1 MQTVSIKCGKVMDLL
16 QNAVTT
22 VTGDWKYKDGTEAS
36 YQAVVSGTGSVTATV
51 VIEVS
56 NDGINAI
63 NTPLGTIVL
72 SGTTTDSD
80 GFTSNAPWKYV
91 RARVSAISG
100 TGATI
105 SVNTGV

>member
-1 MQTVSIKCGKVMDLL
+1 MNVHIKCGSVLDLL
-16 QNAVTT
+16 QGATST
-22 VTGDWKYKDGTEAS
+22 ITGTWKYKDAAEAS
-36 YQAVVSGTGSVTATV
+36 YQATVTGTGSISATV
-51 VIEVS
+51 IIDVS

-80 GFTSNAPWKYV
+80 GFTSNAPWKFV
-91 RARVSAISG
+91 RARISAISG
-100 TGATI
+100 TGATV